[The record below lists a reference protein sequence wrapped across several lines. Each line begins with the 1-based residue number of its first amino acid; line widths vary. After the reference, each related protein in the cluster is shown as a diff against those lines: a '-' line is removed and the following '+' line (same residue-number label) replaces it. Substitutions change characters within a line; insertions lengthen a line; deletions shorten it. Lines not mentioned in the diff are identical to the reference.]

1 MRADVGRLP
10 RDRPG
15 RKALCPRS
23 ARPALPGRPDTEPQ
37 ARRATRPGAGVP
49 NVGRRGEARGMLR
62 DTRTGSGQVC
72 HLQDLQ
78 AATWRDRSPALDPP
92 RTGGSSCRERG
103 GVRGRCAAGPTRFLK
118 GAPPPGGSP
127 SPSNHC
133 PEGVT
138 VTSHASPSFQQGDGL
153 CASVSKVMKLDA
165 RSLFPTAARGWHRGP
180 SPAQGPHVPPS
191 PPAASPGYTSCL
203 IRPFLPKPRP
213 LWHACG
219 NLPSPG

>member
-1 MRADVGRLP
+1 
-10 RDRPG
+10 
-15 RKALCPRS
+15 
-23 ARPALPGRPDTEPQ
+23 
-37 ARRATRPGAGVP
+37 
-49 NVGRRGEARGMLR
+49 MLR

-92 RTGGSSCRERG
+92 RTGGSSCQERG

-180 SPAQGPHVPPS
+180 SPTQGPHVPPS

-213 LWHACG
+213 LWHARG